1 MGVCYAICMAQPL
14 DTDRIEANWDNIL
27 AYCCAQYEIDYLQRS
42 TDTTANGDVIDKL
55 KGVSLGNSGF
65 NMTYVRNA
73 NQSIQNESVIK
84 GFVHYFDSLA
94 RVSQKIQSWDAL
106 FIEYNVNQYS
116 SKQKAEELREKLK
129 STYTYRPAA
138 KEKSYEMGLWDDMS
152 LVEIILIVLVV
163 LLLVAVTVAFAKISS
178 DRTNLDYIRSR
189 VRNLEENAYS
199 SSNKASNKE
208 YSRKSSSDASSTLA
222 DLTSRVSRLESVV
235 TSMKAKSVSE
245 KSEVN
250 NETVKEDS
258 DSGTKEVKRNPET
271 SKQSFFSVYLKNFN
285 EGIMK
290 ECVVDEA
297 QYELLLQDKQSS
309 TGEFMFIGNIEA
321 ALATKDATFDYVCD
335 LENWSMSSKSC
346 ETTENGKAEKM
357 SDGKW
362 RVVRKGKVKFS

>member
-1 MGVCYAICMAQPL
+1 MGVCYAICIAQPL
-14 DTDRIEANWDNIL
+14 DTARIEANWDNIL
-27 AYCCAQYEIDYLQRS
+27 AYCCAQYEIDYLLRS
-42 TDTTANGDVIDKL
+42 TDTTANGDVIAKL

-73 NQSIQNESVIK
+73 NQSIQNGSVIK
-84 GFVHYFDSLA
+84 GFEHYFDSLA
-94 RVSQKIQSWDAL
+94 SVSQKIQSWDAL
-106 FIEYNVNQYS
+106 FNVNQYS
-116 SKQKAEELREKLK
+116 SKQKAEELRKILK
-129 STYTYRPAA
+129 STYADRPAA
-138 KEKSYEMGLWDDMS
+138 KEKSYEMGLWDDIS

-163 LLLVAVTVAFAKISS
+163 LLLVAVTVALAKISS
-178 DRTNLDYIRSR
+178 DRTNLAHIKSR
-189 VRNLEENAYS
+189 VHNLEENAYS

-208 YSRKSSSDASSTLA
+208 YSRRSSSDASSMIQ
-222 DLTSRVSRLESVV
+222 DLTLRVSRLESVV

-250 NETVKEDS
+250 NETVKEDY
-258 DSGTKEVKRNPET
+258 DSGTKEVKRNQET

>member
-14 DTDRIEANWDNIL
+14 DTARIEANWDNII
-27 AYCCAQYEIDYLQRS
+27 AYCCAQYEIDYLRS
-42 TDTTANGDVIDKL
+42 TNPTTNGDVIAKL
-55 KGVSLGNSGF
+55 KGVSLGNSGL

-73 NQSIQNESVIK
+73 NQSIQNGSVIN
-84 GFVHYFDSLA
+84 GFEHYFDSLA
-94 RVSQKIQSWDAL
+94 SVSKKIQSWDAL
-106 FIEYNVNQYS
+106 FIEVNVNQYS
-116 SKQKAEELREKLK
+116 SKQKAEELRENLK
-129 STYTYRPAA
+129 TTYTYRPAI
-138 KEKSYEMGLWDDMS
+138 KEKSYEMSLLDEIS

-235 TSMKAKSVSE
+235 ASMKAKSVSE
-245 KSEVN
+245 KSDDNKEA
-250 NETVKEDS
+250 VKEDT
-258 DSGTKEVKRNPET
+258 DSRSKEAMRNQET

-309 TGEFMFIGNIEA
+309 TGEFMFVGNIEA

-335 LENWSMSSKSC
+335 LENWSLSAKSC
-346 ETTENGKAEKM
+346 RTTENGKAEKM